1 MINTKRYR
9 YNNKKIWKSKGRFR
23 KVICRRKDMEHVHSI
38 ILIKRGDKYLNYF
51 DERWGMYLFPN
62 IKGNDIEEIKNK
74 YNTNNVK
81 YLFDKVHE
89 KYSIPNKEKRTYHHY
104 FYEVDKDING
114 EYFSLNALLKK
125 EKVKENNGDNIK
137 FIEKCYNNQ

>member
-1 MINTKRYR
+1 
-9 YNNKKIWKSKGRFR
+9 
-23 KVICRRKDMEHVHSI
+23 MEHVHSI

-114 EYFSLNALLKK
+114 EYFSLNALLQK
-125 EKVKENNGDNIK
+125 EKVKENNGDIIK
-137 FIEKCYNNQ
+137 FIGEFYNNLKDIQWKNMVEH